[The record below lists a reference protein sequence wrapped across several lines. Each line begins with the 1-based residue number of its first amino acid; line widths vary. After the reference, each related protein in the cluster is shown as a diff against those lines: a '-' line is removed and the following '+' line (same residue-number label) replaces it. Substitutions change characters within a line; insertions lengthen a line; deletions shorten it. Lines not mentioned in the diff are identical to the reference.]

1 MDIYTKR
8 NDIMKIFD
16 INNPTHVRILKEEI
30 SRAKRI
36 IAETY
41 SADAVWD
48 KMTADDR
55 KTELYS
61 AKAMNPDE
69 LVNASW
75 DAIPADTQDQIDLAK
90 YSLANMPGS
99 SGNMSGLRAIKR
111 FTKED
116 PNVKTLVD
124 AYLQQVGRSLSDITV
139 DQSYELQIKISKL
152 KQQTSSP
159 TKSSIELNPRD
170 FGGGPSQSPFNKG
183 YTGD

>member
-1 MDIYTKR
+1 MNLFNI
-8 NDIMKIFD
+8 NDPNHI
-16 INNPTHVRILKEEI
+16 RILKEEI
-30 SRAKRI
+30 RRAKRI

-41 SADAVWD
+41 SADAVWG

-69 LVNASW
+69 LVNTTW
-75 DAIPADTQDQIDLAK
+75 DSIPADTQDQIDLSK
-90 YSLANMPGS
+90 YSLANMPGG

-111 FTKED
+111 FATED
-116 PNVKTLVD
+116 GNVKQLVD
-124 AYLQQVGRSLSDITV
+124 KYLAKVGRSLSDITV
-139 DQSYELQIKISKL
+139 TQSYDLQTMIGKL
-152 KQQTSSP
+152 RQQTSSP

-170 FGGGPSQSPFNKG
+170 FGGGPSTNPYNKG

>member
-1 MDIYTKR
+1 
-8 NDIMKIFD
+8 MKIFD

-41 SADAVWD
+41 SADAVWE

-69 LVNASW
+69 LVNATW
-75 DAIPADTQDQIDLAK
+75 DSIPADTQDQIDLAK

-99 SGNMSGLRAIKR
+99 SGNMSGLRGIQKFAN
-111 FTKED
+111 ED
-116 PNVKTLVD
+116 ANVKTLVSK
-124 AYLQQVGRSLSDITV
+124 YLKKVGRSLSDITV
-139 DQSYELQIKISKL
+139 EQSYELQTMIGKL
-152 KQQTSSP
+152 RQQTSSL